1 MKRIYA
7 GNLPTDT
14 TEQELTDMFA
24 EHGRVRSIKIAMDVF
39 SGKCRGFGFI
49 EMEGHEARAAIA
61 ALNGKELRGNPLRVN
76 EERPKNTRGGG
87 RAGARRY

>member
-14 TEQELTDMFA
+14 TEQELTDLFA

-61 ALNGKELRGNPLRVN
+61 ALNGKDLRGNPLRVN
-76 EERPKNTRGGG
+76 EERPKDARGG
-87 RAGARRY
+87 RSGARRY